1 MKKRILL
8 ISMLL
13 LLFAASVSAQSAD
26 AVTKMIEADEANVGD
41 IAYFF
46 AVYLEAVPESSPA
59 SAAFTALQNKG
70 ICRADAAA
78 DDVLTYKTFAG
89 MLMRAWDVKG
99 GLMYSLTG
107 SDRYALRELQAQ
119 GFIPSSVDPMAAVS
133 GYQTLAIF
141 NDCMVKLGGN

>member
-8 ISMLL
+8 ISLLL
-13 LLFAASVSAQSAD
+13 LLFAAAVSAQSAD
-26 AVTKMIEADEANVGD
+26 AVTKMIEADEATVGD
-41 IAYFF
+41 TAYFL
-46 AVYLEAVPESSPA
+46 AVYLNAVPESSPA
-59 SAAFTALQNKG
+59 SAALSALQDSG
-70 ICRADAAA
+70 ICLAGASA
-78 DDVLTYKTFAG
+78 DDVLTYKVFAG

-119 GFIPSSVDPMAAVS
+119 GFIPSSVDPMAAVT

-141 NDCMVKLGGN
+141 NDCMVKLGGR